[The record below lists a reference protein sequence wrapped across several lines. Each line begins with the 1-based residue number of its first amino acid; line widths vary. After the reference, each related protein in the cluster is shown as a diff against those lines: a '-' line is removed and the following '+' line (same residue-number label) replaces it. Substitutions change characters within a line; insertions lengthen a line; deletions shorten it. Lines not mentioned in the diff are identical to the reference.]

1 MLIMCRIN
9 YLVFFVVSAA
19 VECLVQKVMLFMLAV
34 FNAILSGDKSK
45 YDSVVWCSGNEAFIC

>member
-1 MLIMCRIN
+1 MCRIN